1 VVAASNEGPF
11 GEMAREGL
19 ERLRSGPLTRHVVLF
34 IRQAQDA
41 EVQTVSAFCRTLGPT
56 VIGPLAE
63 ALASEQGAAF
73 RRLREVLLSFGAAGR
88 AYADDLRF
96 SANPAVRRTA
106 VELLRAFGGAD
117 ALPDLAG
124 LLDDTEPAVQR
135 EALRAI
141 VQIGTPEAY
150 ATLQEA
156 LKSGNT
162 RTRDAMMQVLV
173 ASRDE
178 RAAPLFLY
186 ILEHSDHRGL
196 ESVCLS
202 AMDALGKLGGDA
214 DSVRALKTVLY
225 RGEWWAPRRTHRL
238 RTAAARAL
246 RATGSDEAQRAL
258 EEAASQGPRGVRRL
272 ARAALS
278 GPASRAPR
286 MAG

>member
-1 VVAASNEGPF
+1 
-11 GEMAREGL
+11 MAQEGL

-73 RRLREVLLSFGAAGR
+73 KRLRDVLLSFGAAGR

-141 VQIGTPEAY
+141 VQIGTAEAY

-173 ASRDE
+173 ASRDD

-186 ILEHSDHRGL
+186 ILEHSDHRGGL

-225 RGEWWAPRRTHRL
+225 RGEWWAPSQDPPACATPPRGRCGRQVPKRPSARSRRPR
-238 RTAAARAL
+238 AR
-246 RATGSDEAQRAL
+246 DH
-258 EEAASQGPRGVRRL
+258 AASAGWRGPR
-272 ARAALS
+272 
-278 GPASRAPR
+278 
-286 MAG
+286 